1 MKEKRIYIYTHEPC
15 GNAAALFGP
24 PFFFLYIGKKGSGVW
39 HPTKKN
45 NQLKRKKYTWRQAEK
60 QKQNNELRNLLNIL
74 PLISLFFFAPPKKMK
89 DIEPMFILC
98 FGLFLCLV
106 YYNDDDSKF
115 RSS

>member
-74 PLISLFFFAPPKKMK
+74 PLISLFFFAPPKIMK
-89 DIEPMFILC
+89 DIEPMFILF
-98 FGLFLCLV
+98 FGL
-106 YYNDDDSKF
+106 
-115 RSS
+115 